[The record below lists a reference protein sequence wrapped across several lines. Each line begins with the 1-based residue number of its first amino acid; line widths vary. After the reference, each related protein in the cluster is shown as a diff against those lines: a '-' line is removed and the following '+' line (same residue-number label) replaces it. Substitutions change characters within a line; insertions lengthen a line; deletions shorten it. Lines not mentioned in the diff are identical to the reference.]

1 MRALLLLLAVSPAL
15 AQVPAARLPSPPAD
29 SAAVD
34 FEPLQTSAARAY
46 LYSVAATGGLVAVGL
61 LADAAAGGSG
71 VGPLGDP
78 EYDDTRLI
86 VAVSLLV
93 GPSVGNLTLGAGAD
107 VGRAFAVKGAGVVAA
122 GGLLLVGLGTTLAC
136 VGADCD
142 AGSGLVTAAAVV
154 AVAGFAAGTA
164 YDLVTIPGN
173 AARARRH
180 VRGRG
185 GRVSLAPGYAARA
198 GAPTLTLRARL

>member
-1 MRALLLLLAVSPAL
+1 MRTLFLFLLVSPAA
-15 AQVPAARLPSPPAD
+15 AQVPAARPPSPPAD

-46 LYSVAATGGLVAVGL
+46 LYSVAATGGLVAAGL
-61 LADAAAGGSG
+61 LADAVAGEGG
-71 VGPLGDP
+71 VASVEDP
-78 EYDDTRLI
+78 EYDNTRLI

-107 VGRAFAVKGAGVVAA
+107 VGRAFAIKGAGVVVG

-136 VGADCD
+136 VSDDVGCGRLSGA
-142 AGSGLVTAAAVV
+142 ATAVAAAGFVV
-154 AVAGFAAGTA
+154 GTV
-164 YDLVTIPGN
+164 YDLATIPGN
-173 AARARRH
+173 AARAQRH

-185 GRVSLAPGYAARA
+185 GRVSLAPGYAVRART
-198 GAPTLTLRARL
+198 PTLGLNVRL